1 MPTRGDFAAQKHF
14 YKPGSL
20 EYIEDGQLTGRELPK
35 FTIGT
40 DSPLLA
46 RSRNQLSTNRIP
58 SLARISTW
66 NSSLTHVPSA
76 TARRGGDSSR

>member
-1 MPTRGDFAAQKHF
+1 MTTGRFATQKHF
-14 YKPGSL
+14 YKPGSF
-20 EYIEDGQLTGRELPK
+20 EYIEGNQDPGLEVAK

-40 DSPLLA
+40 DSPLLT
-46 RSRNQLSTNRIP
+46 RSRIQLSTNRIP

-76 TARRGGDSSR
+76 GRRTDSSR